1 MGAFAVGNCIVMPSI
16 ILEKMKENNEDS
28 LTFEQGSWFG
38 NQNSFYVFLVS
49 LWVQI
54 MAQGHLINHFSIF
67 V

>member
-38 NQNSFYVFLVS
+38 NQNSFYLF
-49 LWVQI
+49 
-54 MAQGHLINHFSIF
+54 F
-67 V
+67 VGLLLP

>member
-38 NQNSFYVFLVS
+38 NGNSFWLFLVT
-49 LWVQI
+49 I
-54 MAQGHLINHFSIF
+54 
-67 V
+67 

>member
-38 NQNSFYVFLVS
+38 NGNSFWL
-49 LWVQI
+49 
-54 MAQGHLINHFSIF
+54 FSVIILPKII
-67 V
+67 